1 MSNSADVKLALES
14 DSSEE
19 NSGVY
24 IRKGGSISKQ
34 VVQLVVDTLQTA
46 SDMMLVRENKHVLSY
61 ERTCCPH
68 LLLPLILF
76 FSRNTS
82 CSIKPGNTES
92 TPVLSPYTP
101 HTKTKPP
108 QSSAVAQPPSTCLP
122 PWSSTCLDVTVERL
136 RADGIDHRVSSA
148 CWPSSRTALTP
159 GPTILEGW
167 VWRDVMD
174 TFIKRLRHCS
184 HFSSADFQLS
194 GPVIDLSLHECS
206 TKMKI
211 SVRSLVQ
218 PINVEMQQPARIVRR
233 CLPCVFFFCCSA
245 RVDSICNKPLQ

>member
-1 MSNSADVKLALES
+1 MTLHVQAISDGISESVAPVWYYLDEKTLHTLIALLSYSLQAAVRYSDFTPEMSNSADVKLALES

-122 PWSSTCLDVTVERL
+122 P
-136 RADGIDHRVSSA
+136 
-148 CWPSSRTALTP
+148 
-159 GPTILEGW
+159 
-167 VWRDVMD
+167 
-174 TFIKRLRHCS
+174 
-184 HFSSADFQLS
+184 
-194 GPVIDLSLHECS
+194 
-206 TKMKI
+206 
-211 SVRSLVQ
+211 
-218 PINVEMQQPARIVRR
+218 
-233 CLPCVFFFCCSA
+233 
-245 RVDSICNKPLQ
+245 